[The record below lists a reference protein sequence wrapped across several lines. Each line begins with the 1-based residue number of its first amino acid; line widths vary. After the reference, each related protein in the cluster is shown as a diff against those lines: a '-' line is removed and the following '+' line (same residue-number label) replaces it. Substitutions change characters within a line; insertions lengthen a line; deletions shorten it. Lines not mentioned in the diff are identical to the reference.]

1 MACSRLAVTVSA
13 VVKACVCLVIELR
26 ATEVDALVRNG
37 LLEPEMRNYSDA
49 VTEALYRFL
58 DHTLGSKM

>member
-26 ATEVDALVRNG
+26 VTEVDALIQNG
-37 LLEPEMRNYSDA
+37 LLKPEI
-49 VTEALYRFL
+49 
-58 DHTLGSKM
+58 G